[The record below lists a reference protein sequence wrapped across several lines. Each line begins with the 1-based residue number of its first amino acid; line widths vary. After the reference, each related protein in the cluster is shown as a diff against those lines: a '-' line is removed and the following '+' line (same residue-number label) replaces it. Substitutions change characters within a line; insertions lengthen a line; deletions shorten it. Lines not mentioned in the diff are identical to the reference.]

1 MSRSIVD
8 TLRHVAGG
16 VFIDE
21 ASDALA
27 EVVKAVDSTGKAGSV
42 TIKIDIRRATAG
54 AMAVSG
60 KVSVKRPEGR
70 PIEAL
75 LFPTPEGN
83 LLTEDPSQKKFD
95 FTPVVVEPLQIKANT
110 TAG

>member
-1 MSRSIVD
+1 MARSVVD
-8 TLRHVAGG
+8 TLRHLNGG

-27 EVVKAVDSTGKAGSV
+27 EVVKAVDATGKAGSI

-54 AMAVSG
+54 AMAVRG
-60 KVSVKRPEGR
+60 AFSVKKPAEQA
-70 PIEAL
+70 IEAL

-83 LLTEDPSQKKFD
+83 LLTEDPNQKKLD
-95 FTPVVVEPLQIKANT
+95 LRPVVADQVEIKPVA
-110 TAG
+110 AA

>member
-8 TLRHVAGG
+8 TLRHLNGG

-27 EVVKAVDSTGKAGSV
+27 DAVRAVDATGKAASI
-42 TIKIDIRRATAG
+42 TIKIDVRRATAG
-54 AMAVSG
+54 AMAVRG
-60 KVSVKRPEGR
+60 TFSVKKPSEP

-75 LFPTPEGN
+75 LFPTPDGN
-83 LLTEDPSQKKFD
+83 LLTEDPSQKKLD
-95 FTPVVVEPLQIKANT
+95 LRPVEVPSLEIKPVAAN
-110 TAG
+110 A